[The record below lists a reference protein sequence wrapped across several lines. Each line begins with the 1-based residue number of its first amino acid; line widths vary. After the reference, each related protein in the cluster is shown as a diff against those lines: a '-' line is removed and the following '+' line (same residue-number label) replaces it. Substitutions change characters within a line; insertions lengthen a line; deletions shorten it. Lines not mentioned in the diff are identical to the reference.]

1 MHDLDYEK
9 FPEQHCQKSR
19 EILFEHL
26 MEEGERRSLRLPGR
40 QGVGLI
46 PLHTRRVQ
54 NRKGDGNGI

>member
-1 MHDLDYEK
+1 MTRAG
-9 FPEQHCQKSR
+9 QKAAR
-19 EILFEHL
+19 QIAAYVIVVFI
-26 MEEGERRSLRLPGR
+26 LRLPGR